1 MAHKKSLLTKYLS
14 GNESN
19 SDCRSPRHDGRAW
32 FIPETS
38 LSAPSDPESRNAIP
52 VNPGTCSNGHQN
64 LNQVDTNVPKPS
76 HRKEETTTS
85 DGDNFP
91 EDKEFSS
98 KEENHSVER
107 NQSTPSSGENFPED
121 NSIST
126 QKKSTS
132 DGTIP
137 YLGTQAHPIEPSS
150 SPSDGKISTE
160 VITGGTTDIINVT
173 DSSSTATEEEFT
185 LVQVT
190 STPLKK
196 KAPALTYS
204 AIRNVTGDS
213 LTMPSSIFGSPET
226 PSQNAQGDGGFSSS
240 DISESELDNILD
252 QNLQSI
258 RSHLESSQKVNRTQK
273 TKFFDEM
280 LKGKKYLQYLQ
291 IYSNKCPMKNGNG
304 FICTHNPVLHDHAF
318 LISLSVIHQWFYF
331 HCRLSLD

>member
-14 GNESN
+14 GKESN
-19 SDCRSPRHDGRAW
+19 SDCRTPRHDGRAW

-91 EDKEFSS
+91 EDKEFFS

-137 YLGTQAHPIEPSS
+137 YLGTQTHPIEPSS

>member
-1 MAHKKSLLTKYLS
+1 MY
-14 GNESN
+14 
-19 SDCRSPRHDGRAW
+19 DGRAW

-107 NQSTPSSGENFPED
+107 NQSSPSSGENFPED

-132 DGTIP
+132 DGSIP

-185 LVQVT
+185 LVSSHIHT
-190 STPLKK
+190 SEKESTSFDIFSNKK
-196 KAPALTYS
+196 CDRRLINN
-204 AIRNVTGDS
+204 AI
-213 LTMPSSIFGSPET
+213 
-226 PSQNAQGDGGFSSS
+226 
-240 DISESELDNILD
+240 
-252 QNLQSI
+252 
-258 RSHLESSQKVNRTQK
+258 
-273 TKFFDEM
+273 
-280 LKGKKYLQYLQ
+280 QYLWV
-291 IYSNKCPMKNGNG
+291 SRNTLPEC
-304 FICTHNPVLHDHAF
+304 
-318 LISLSVIHQWFYF
+318 S
-331 HCRLSLD
+331 R

>member
-85 DGDNFP
+85 DGGNFP

-150 SPSDGKISTE
+150 SPSHGKISAE

-226 PSQNAQGDGGFSSS
+226 PSQNAQGDGVFSSS

-280 LKGKKYLQYLQ
+280 LKGKKYYKSIQ
-291 IYSNKCPMKNGNG
+291 INVP
-304 FICTHNPVLHDHAF
+304 
-318 LISLSVIHQWFYF
+318 
-331 HCRLSLD
+331 

>member
-190 STPLKK
+190 SHTSEKESTSFDIFSNKK
-196 KAPALTYS
+196 CDRRLINN
-204 AIRNVTGDS
+204 AI
-213 LTMPSSIFGSPET
+213 
-226 PSQNAQGDGGFSSS
+226 
-240 DISESELDNILD
+240 
-252 QNLQSI
+252 
-258 RSHLESSQKVNRTQK
+258 
-273 TKFFDEM
+273 
-280 LKGKKYLQYLQ
+280 QYLWV
-291 IYSNKCPMKNGNG
+291 SRNTLPEC
-304 FICTHNPVLHDHAF
+304 
-318 LISLSVIHQWFYF
+318 S
-331 HCRLSLD
+331 R

>member
-52 VNPGTCSNGHQN
+52 VNPGTWSNGQQN
-64 LNQVDTNVPKPS
+64 LDQVDTNLPKPS
-76 HRKEETTTS
+76 DNKEESTTS
-85 DGDNFP
+85 DGPNFP

-107 NQSTPSSGENFPED
+107 NLSTPSSGENFPED

-173 DSSSTATEEEFT
+173 DSSSTATDEEFT

-196 KAPALTYS
+196 KAPPFTYS

-226 PSQNAQGDGGFSSS
+226 PSQNAQGDCDLSSS

-252 QNLQSI
+252 QNLQSM
-258 RSHLESSQKVNRTQK
+258 RSHLESSQKVNKSQK
-273 TKFFDEM
+273 RKFFDEM

-318 LISLSVIHQWFYF
+318 LISLSVIHQWFYL

>member
-32 FIPETS
+32 FIPGTS
-38 LSAPSDPESRNAIP
+38 LSGPSEPENRNAIP
-52 VNPGTCSNGHQN
+52 VNPGTCSNAHETI
-64 LNQVDTNVPKPS
+64 NQVDTNVPKPS
-76 HRKEETTTS
+76 GK
-85 DGDNFP
+85 
-91 EDKEFSS
+91 
-98 KEENHSVER
+98 KEENTTSQSDNFQEDNQVSLNQENQSVEK
-107 NQSTPSSGENFPED
+107 NKSTPSSRENFPED

-150 SPSDGKISTE
+150 SASDGKRSTE

-173 DSSSTATEEEFT
+173 DSSSTTTDEEFT

-204 AIRNVTGDS
+204 PIKNVTGDS
-213 LTMPSSIFGSPET
+213 LTMPSSIFGSQET
-226 PSQNAQGDGGFSSS
+226 PDQSAQGDCGSSSS

-252 QNLQSI
+252 QNLQSM
-258 RSHLESSQKVNRTQK
+258 RSHLDGSQKINRTQK
-273 TKFFDEM
+273 RKFFDEM
-280 LKGKKYLQYLQ
+280 LKGKKYVHYLQ
-291 IYSNKCPMKNGNG
+291 ICMKKFINKLK
-304 FICTHNPVLHDHAF
+304 
-318 LISLSVIHQWFYF
+318 
-331 HCRLSLD
+331 

>member
-1 MAHKKSLLTKYLS
+1 M
-14 GNESN
+14 
-19 SDCRSPRHDGRAW
+19 
-32 FIPETS
+32 
-38 LSAPSDPESRNAIP
+38 
-52 VNPGTCSNGHQN
+52 
-64 LNQVDTNVPKPS
+64 DTNVPKPS

>member
-19 SDCRSPRHDGRAW
+19 SNCRSPRHDGRAW

-52 VNPGTCSNGHQN
+52 VNSGTCSNGQQN

-76 HRKEETTTS
+76 DKKEETTTS
-85 DGDNFP
+85 DCQNFS

-150 SPSDGKISTE
+150 SPSHGKISTE

-196 KAPALTYS
+196 KAPPFTYS

-226 PSQNAQGDGGFSSS
+226 PSQNAQGDGDLSSS

-252 QNLQSI
+252 QNLQSM
-258 RSHLESSQKVNRTQK
+258 RSPWNP
-273 TKFFDEM
+273 
-280 LKGKKYLQYLQ
+280 LKKSTRAKK
-291 IYSNKCPMKNGNG
+291 GN
-304 FICTHNPVLHDHAF
+304 F
-318 LISLSVIHQWFYF
+318 LMT
-331 HCRLSLD
+331 C

>member
-252 QNLQSI
+252 QNLQSM
-258 RSHLESSQKVNRTQK
+258 RSHLESSQKVNKTQK
-273 TKFFDEM
+273 RKFFDEM

-318 LISLSVIHQWFYF
+318 LISLSVIHQWFYL

>member
-19 SDCRSPRHDGRAW
+19 SDCRSPRYDGRAW

-107 NQSTPSSGENFPED
+107 NQSTPSSGENFPEE

-226 PSQNAQGDGGFSSS
+226 PSQKAQGDGGFSSS

-304 FICTHNPVLHDHAF
+304 FICTHNPVLHVHPF

>member
-1 MAHKKSLLTKYLS
+1 MAHKKSLLTKFLS
-14 GNESN
+14 DNESN

-52 VNPGTCSNGHQN
+52 VNPGTCSNVHQTI
-64 LNQVDTNVPKPS
+64 NQVDTNVPKPS
-76 HRKEETTTS
+76 DKKEETTTS

-91 EDKEFSS
+91 EDKKISS

-150 SPSDGKISTE
+150 SPSDWKISTE

-196 KAPALTYS
+196 KALALTYS
-204 AIRNVTGDS
+204 AIRNMTGDS

-252 QNLQSI
+252 QNLQSM
-258 RSHLESSQKVNRTQK
+258 RSHLDSSQKVNRTQK
-273 TKFFDEM
+273 RKFFDEM

-291 IYSNKCPMKNGNG
+291 IYSSKCPMKNGNG
-304 FICTHNPVLHDHAF
+304 FICTHNPALHDHAF

>member
-213 LTMPSSIFGSPET
+213 LTMPSIIFGSPET
-226 PSQNAQGDGGFSSS
+226 SSQNAQGDGGFSSS
-240 DISESELDNILD
+240 NISESELDNILD

-273 TKFFDEM
+273 
-280 LKGKKYLQYLQ
+280 
-291 IYSNKCPMKNGNG
+291 NKI
-304 FICTHNPVLHDHAF
+304 F
-318 LISLSVIHQWFYF
+318 
-331 HCRLSLD
+331 

>member
-91 EDKEFSS
+91 EDKKFSS

-126 QKKSTS
+126 QKKLTS

-150 SPSDGKISTE
+150 SPSDRKISTE
-160 VITGGTTDIINVT
+160 VIIGGTTDIINVT

>member
-19 SDCRSPRHDGRAW
+19 SDYRSPRHDGRAW
-32 FIPETS
+32 LIPETS
-38 LSAPSDPESRNAIP
+38 LSGPSEPENRNAIP
-52 VNPGTCSNGHQN
+52 VNQGTSSNGHQTF
-64 LNQVDTNVPKPS
+64 NQLDTNLQKGS
-76 HRKEETTTS
+76 GKKQETTTS
-85 DGDNFP
+85 EGDNLP
-91 EDKEFSS
+91 EDKQVSS
-98 KEENHSVER
+98 SEENQFVEM
-107 NQSTPSSGENFPED
+107 NKSTPSSGEKFPED

-126 QKKSTS
+126 HKKSTS

-137 YLGTQAHPIEPSS
+137 YLGTEAHPIKPSS
-150 SPSDGKISTE
+150 SPSDGKSSTE

-173 DSSSTATEEEFT
+173 DSSSTTTEEEFT

-204 AIRNVTGDS
+204 AIKNVTGDS

-226 PSQNAQGDGGFSSS
+226 ASLNAQGDGGFSSS

-252 QNLQSI
+252 QNLQSMI
-258 RSHLESSQKVNRTQK
+258 SHLEASQNANRTQK
-273 TKFFDEM
+273 RKFFDEM

-291 IYSNKCPMKNGNG
+291 IS
-304 FICTHNPVLHDHAF
+304 I
-318 LISLSVIHQWFYF
+318 
-331 HCRLSLD
+331 